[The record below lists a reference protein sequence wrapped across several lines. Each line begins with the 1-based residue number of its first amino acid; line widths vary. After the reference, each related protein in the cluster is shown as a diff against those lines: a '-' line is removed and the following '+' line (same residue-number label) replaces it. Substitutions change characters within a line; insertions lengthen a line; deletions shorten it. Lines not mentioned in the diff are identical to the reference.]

1 MSQFLNTLSTMEAE
15 SLFAWLTVMTFI
27 LFGVVG
33 MSWLIKYACDLY
45 GRLATMRDHNLTKPQ
60 PIKDDGI
67 SVGQFWRRNG
77 DKSPWPQV
85 EDSIVEILDVKDGW
99 VRYYMN
105 DLFPDNRM
113 KINMFEAIYSRYKP
127 HYFNIKVGDQAEPFL
142 KAVKEQ
148 DNG

>member
-1 MSQFLNTLSTMEAE
+1 MDFLNTLSTMEAE

-33 MSWLIKYACDLY
+33 MSRLIEYACDLW

-60 PIKDDGI
+60 PI
-67 SVGQFWRRNG
+67 
-77 DKSPWPQV
+77 
-85 EDSIVEILDVKDGW
+85 
-99 VRYYMN
+99 
-105 DLFPDNRM
+105 
-113 KINMFEAIYSRYKP
+113 
-127 HYFNIKVGDQAEPFL
+127 IKVGDQAEPFL